1 MAKYEEKCALKRIRR
16 ERSLWVR
23 KLEKLHASLRGR
35 GIDVP
40 AEQLIRED
48 RA

>member
-1 MAKYEEKCALKRIRR
+1 MKKNAAIKRIRR
-16 ERSLWVR
+16 ERSLWVK

-48 RA
+48 RAR